1 MRIEI
6 IDLKDDPFDFYDEWS
21 GDDLLD
27 DEWQSEEF
35 ESFLDYSKIGSGKI
49 TNKKVKVNTSK
60 YLKNVRRQDR

>member
-6 IDLKDDPFDFYDEWS
+6 VDLKDDPFDFYDEWS

-35 ESFLDYSKIGSGKI
+35 ESFQDYSQMGAGKVL
-49 TNKKVKVNTSK
+49 N
-60 YLKNVRRQDR
+60 YF